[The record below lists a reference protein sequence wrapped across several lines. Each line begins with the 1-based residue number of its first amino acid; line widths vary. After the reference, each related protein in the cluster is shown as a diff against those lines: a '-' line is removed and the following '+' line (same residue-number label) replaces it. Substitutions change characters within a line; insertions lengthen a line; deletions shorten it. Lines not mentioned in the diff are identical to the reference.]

1 MSELSWIQ
9 RYIYRN
15 PYTGAAVFD
24 EAGALASP
32 EYRKMMER
40 PWDGGYDAGFTD
52 GVSDSSVETQTRN
65 PFRTL

>member
-24 EAGALASP
+24 EEGALASP
-32 EYRKMMER
+32 EYKKTFGAV
-40 PWDGGYDAGFTD
+40 WNGGYDAGFDD
-52 GVSDSSVETQTRN
+52 GVCDSSVETQTRN
-65 PFRTL
+65 PYA